1 MRITLAR
8 AALHAGLVLAAALIV
23 ALFPATGQSGPPP
36 PKLVG
41 SSQYVVR
48 PDPRL
53 CPSPICGG
61 YWVALANRSRTRC
74 ADGALLPRCYVALA
88 VDEKRQ
94 PLQTGVPDGA
104 LVRAEVEPWTFQGF
118 GNLGALVVTDVRA
131 PIGKGTQGAYFR
143 VRDLGIRCIKA
154 PCFSL
159 GAARLNRS
167 SRVIVSSLDLT
178 APRPTPTPKERA
190 RAEQALTT
198 TNGLFVLG
206 RIIKTS
212 DAGWILQV
220 SRIYLKAASPRG

>member
-1 MRITLAR
+1 MRIALAR
-8 AALHAGLVLAAALIV
+8 PALPAGLVLAVALIV
-23 ALFPATGQSGPPP
+23 ALFPAAGQSGPPP

-104 LVRAEVEPWTFQGF
+104 LVRADVEPWTFQGF
-118 GNLGALVVTDVRA
+118 GNLGALVVADVRA
-131 PIGKGTQGAYFR
+131 PIGNGTQGAYFR

-159 GAARLNRS
+159 GAAKLNRPARLN
-167 SRVIVSSLDLT
+167 VSSLDLT
-178 APRPTPTPKERA
+178 VATRLPKEWK
-190 RAEQALTT
+190 RAEKELTAG
-198 TNGLFVLG
+198 GLFLLG
-206 RIIKTS
+206 RVVKTS
-212 DAGWILQV
+212 DTGWILQA
-220 SRIYLKAASPRG
+220 SRIYLTITPPRG